1 MRVAIDFG
9 ISNTDIAI
17 LDNGELTFHS
27 TPSTKNSI
35 NCSLIKNFFSNLK
48 IPIENVEVIGVTGG
62 KSSDLDN
69 SMNGIKIIKINE
81 IDAIGMGAKKLY
93 EINDESTLVVSAG
106 TGTACVHVHGNNFNH
121 LGGIAVGG
129 GMLEGLG
136 SLLFKNSHGLEI
148 NEFAQKGS
156 RAELDLLIG
165 DVVNKIG
172 NLSSEITAVNF
183 GQAKNSSADTMENTS
198 AALCNMIGE
207 VIGTVAYL
215 NALLVGSDKAC
226 FIGRTSY
233 LSEITD
239 GINQRL
245 ELAGIKG
252 QYNDHREY
260 GNVIGVLESIETNSH
275 RYKT

>member
-1 MRVAIDFG
+1 MYVAIDFG
-9 ISNTDIAI
+9 ISNTDLAI
-17 LDNGELTFHS
+17 SDQGKIVFHT
-27 TPSTKNSI
+27 TPSQSSGINAGTLKNILKKHEIDIS
-35 NCSLIKNFFSNLK
+35 NIKK
-48 IPIENVEVIGVTGG
+48 IGVTGG
-62 KSSDLDN
+62 KSSDLDDALE
-69 SMNGIKIIKINE
+69 GVEIAKINE
-81 IDAIGMGAKKLY
+81 IDAIGLGAKKLY
-93 EINDESTLVVSAG
+93 GIGEESALVVSAG
-106 TGTACVHVHGNNFNH
+106 TGTACVHLQGNNFNH

-136 SLLFKNSHGLEI
+136 SLLFKNSNGLEI
-148 NEFAQKGS
+148 NEFANNGS

-172 NLSSEITAVNF
+172 NLSPDITAVNF
-183 GQAKNSSADTMENTS
+183 GQAKSSSADTMENTA
-198 AALCNMIGE
+198 AALCNMVGE

-252 QYNDHREY
+252 QYNDDREY
-260 GNVIGVLESIETNSH
+260 GNVIGVLESIETNSE

>member
-1 MRVAIDFG
+1 MNVAIDFG
-9 ISNTDIAI
+9 ISNTDFAI
-17 LDNGELTFHS
+17 SDQGKIVFHT
-27 TPSTKNSI
+27 TPSQSSGINAGTLKNILKKHEIDIS
-35 NCSLIKNFFSNLK
+35 NIKK
-48 IPIENVEVIGVTGG
+48 IGVTGG
-62 KSSDLDN
+62 KSSDLDDALE
-69 SMNGIKIIKINE
+69 GVEIAKINE
-81 IDAIGMGAKKLY
+81 IDAIGLGAKKLY
-93 EINDESTLVVSAG
+93 GIKEESALVVSAG
-106 TGTACVHVHGNNFNH
+106 TGTACVHVQGNNFNH

-136 SLLFKNSHGLEI
+136 SLLFKNSNGLEI
-148 NEFAQKGS
+148 NEFANSGS

-172 NLSSEITAVNF
+172 NLSPDITAVNF
-183 GQAKNSSADTMENTS
+183 GQAKSSSADTMENTA
-198 AALCNMIGE
+198 AALCNMVGE

-215 NALLVGSDKAC
+215 NALLVGSDKAY

-233 LSEITD
+233 LSEIID

-252 QYNDHREY
+252 QYNDDREY
-260 GNVIGVLESIETNSH
+260 GNVIGVLESIETNSE

>member
-1 MRVAIDFG
+1 MKIAIDFG

-17 LDNGELTFHS
+17 LDNDELTFH
-27 TPSTKNSI
+27 TAPSTKN
-35 NCSLIKNFFSNLK
+35 NLDCLLIKNLFSYLK

-62 KSSDLDN
+62 KSSDIDD
-69 SMNGIKIIKINE
+69 SMDGIEIMKINE
-81 IDAIGMGAKKLY
+81 IDAIGIGAKKLY
-93 EINDESTLVVSAG
+93 GINDESTLIVSAG
-106 TGTACVHVHGNNFNH
+106 TGTACVHVQGNNFYH

-136 SLLFKNSHGLEI
+136 SLLFNNSHGLEI

-156 RAELDLLIG
+156 RTELDLLIG

-172 NLSSEITAVNF
+172 NLSPEITAVNF
-183 GQAKNSSADTMENTS
+183 GQAKHSSTDTMENTS

-215 NALLVGSDKAC
+215 NALLIGSDKAC

-233 LSEITD
+233 LTEIIR

-245 ELAGIKG
+245 ELAGIQGK
-252 QYNDHREY
+252 YNDNREY
-260 GNVIGVLESIETNSH
+260 GNVIGVLECIKN
-275 RYKT
+275 YP

>member
-1 MRVAIDFG
+1 VIAAIDFG

-17 LDNGELTFHS
+17 SDKDKISFYSSSSNFAEINGDTVKDIFKKHDIDIS
-27 TPSTKNSI
+27 SI
-35 NCSLIKNFFSNLK
+35 KT
-48 IPIENVEVIGVTGG
+48 IGVTGG
-62 KSSDLDN
+62 KSSDLDDCLE
-69 SMNGIKIIKINE
+69 GITIVKINE
-81 IDAIGMGAKKLY
+81 IEAIGLGAKKIY
-93 EINDESTLVVSAG
+93 GIDDDSTLVVSAG
-106 TGTACVHVHGNNFNH
+106 TGTACVHVQGNNFNH

-156 RAELDLLIG
+156 RAKLDLLIG

-172 NLSSEITAVNF
+172 NLSPEITAVNF
-183 GQAKNSSADTMENTS
+183 GQARNSSADTIENTS

-215 NALLVGSDKAC
+215 NAFLIGSDKAC

-233 LSEITD
+233 LTEIIS

-252 QYNDHREY
+252 KYNDNREY
-260 GNVIGVLESIETNSH
+260 GNVIGVLECIKNH
-275 RYKT
+275 P